1 MLNQCNPCERTF
13 NMNEV
18 LQTIKNRR
26 SIREYN
32 PEQISQEELDLIIEA
47 GIHAPTGHNMQPWHF
62 TVVQDRKVIEHINEV
77 SKKVM
82 STMEI
87 EWIRDAGLNP
97 EYDIT
102 YKAPT
107 LFIVSGRKDWITS
120 RIDCCAAVEN
130 MLIAAESLNVGSV
143 WLGFAMFGF
152 QNEGEAEKIGIPQG
166 YEPYYA
172 FALGYKTQD
181 SQPATP
187 KRNYDVVNYVR

>member
-1 MLNQCNPCERTF
+1 
-13 NMNEV
+13 MNEV
-18 LQTIKNRR
+18 LKAIKSRR
-26 SIREYN
+26 SIREYK
-32 PEQISQEELDLIIEA
+32 PEQIKQEELDLIIEA

-87 EWIRDAGLNP
+87 EWIRDAGSNP
-97 EYDIT
+97 DYDIM

-107 LFIVSGRKDWITS
+107 LVVVSGKKDWITS
-120 RIDCCAAVEN
+120 KIDCCAAVEN
-130 MLIAAESLNVGSV
+130 MLIAAESLNIGSV

-152 QNEGEAEKIGIPQG
+152 QIEGEAEKIGIPEV

-172 FALGYKTQD
+172 FALGYKARDT
-181 SQPATP
+181 QPATP